1 MERGQQVLSCALC
14 RKIKDIQV
22 DQVDGGEWTALE
34 PYLQRSRA
42 RSSDLV
48 LSETFCPDCL
58 VFYDQLMTYGKPNH
72 PELVQ

>member
-1 MERGQQVLSCALC
+1 MGGLHQVLYCSLC

-34 PYLQRSRA
+34 PYLQRYEA

-48 LSETFCPDCL
+48 LSETFCPGCL

-72 PELVQ
+72 PELV